1 MRHASVLTISR
12 THPIVAVILAAGRG
26 TRMKASHLPKVCF
39 PIAGVPAIARAIEAY
54 VRCGIRT
61 HCVVVGQGAEA
72 IMGVLK
78 DLPGQRIYAHQ
89 PEPRGTGHATR
100 VAVDLLQSLGY
111 TGDVLVVAGD
121 KVIEEAFLARLID
134 TFYSTRADLA
144 FAVGSVSDFPTSG
157 RVVRDAGGRVC
168 AIVEVFD
175 LARAQILRALRDAAQ
190 HAPLT
195 AEQARLLV
203 AHAFPQE
210 KKAARALGELWQAI
224 ERGEVIPPERI
235 PQEDGIR
242 SGRAVLPVEQVESA
256 QEANLSVYLF
266 RAPLLYD
273 ALSRLS
279 ADNAQGEEYLTDIVA
294 LLAQR
299 GANIQTVPV
308 AYPEEAMA
316 FNTPEELQAI
326 ERYLTTRRGMQV
338 QEPVRGV
345 RTVSQWLAALEAGDA
360 DILRLLRE
368 TYGGD
373 DASAESKR
381 RRLLALLALH
391 LQRFGDQPVV
401 IARAPGRVN
410 IMGRHI
416 DHQGGHVN
424 MIAIDRDVHVVVGL
438 RCDRQ
443 VQLQNLRPKEFPPR
457 EFLLDDLLQGYQP
470 GAWVEFVNSAPVL
483 QAAAAARG
491 EWSQYVKAACARL
504 QAHFADFRL
513 PGFNLSADGDVPIGA
528 GLSSS
533 SAVVVATMEAL
544 LHLNRFA
551 LPPEQFV
558 DLCGEAEWYVGTRGG
573 AGDHAAMKFAQRD
586 AVVTMRFFPFQVM
599 GTTPFP
605 KGYRFLVCHSHQ
617 QAKKTAGA
625 RDQFNHRVACYHLG
639 REWLKHTFPHL
650 APRIEHL
657 RDVNTGQL
665 GISLAGLYRLVSHLP
680 ELVERQEILER
691 LPVERVLPYL
701 STHDEKLNRYPLRA
715 VVLFGLAECERSRR
729 TADVLR
735 NGQLHTFGLWMNRS
749 HDGDRVARWN
759 QDGSEYQPFQMDYS
773 DSALQSLSRQAE
785 VRARDA
791 DLVLQPGAYAC
802 STPEIDWMVDVA
814 LQVPGVLGAQIL
826 GAGLGGCI
834 LVLVRADACDAVQH
848 ALIDRYYAPRGLEP
862 DMFVC
867 QPVAGS
873 GVIAT
878 E

>member
-1 MRHASVLTISR
+1 MTISR

-54 VRCGIRT
+54 VRCGIQT

-100 VAVDLLQSLGY
+100 VAADLLQSLGY

-144 FAVGSVSDFPTSG
+144 FAVGSVSDFPSSG
-157 RVVRDAGGRVC
+157 RVVCDSEGRVC

-175 LARAQILRALRDAAQ
+175 LARAQVLRALRESAQ
-190 HAPLT
+190 SAPL
-195 AEQARLLV
+195 APEQARRIV
-203 AHAFPQE
+203 ARAFPQE
-210 KKAARALGELWQAI
+210 KKAARALGDLWLAI
-224 ERGEVIPPERI
+224 ERGEEIAPERI

-242 SGRAVLPVEQVESA
+242 VGHALLPMAQVEAA

-266 RAPLLYD
+266 RAPLLYH
-273 ALSRLS
+273 ALGALT

-308 AYPEEAMA
+308 AYAEEAMA

-326 ERYLTTRRGMQV
+326 ERYLTTRRRVQV
-338 QEPVRGV
+338 REPARGV
-345 RTVSQWLAALEAGDA
+345 RPVSQWLGAMEARDTRV
-360 DILRLLRE
+360 LSQLRE

-373 DASAESKR
+373 DAAAER
-381 RRLLALLALH
+381 TRQRLLRLLTRH
-391 LQRFGDQPVV
+391 LQRFGDQPVA

-424 MIAIDRDVHVVVGL
+424 MIAIDRDVHVVVSL
-438 RCDRQ
+438 RSDRQ
-443 VQLQNLRPKEFPPR
+443 VHLQNLRSQEFPPR
-457 EFLLDDLLQGYQP
+457 EFSLDELLQGYQP
-470 GAWVEFVNSAPVL
+470 GAWVEFVNSAAVL

-491 EWSQYVKAACARL
+491 EWSQYVKAVCARL
-504 QAHFADFRL
+504 QAHYADFRL

-544 LHLNRFA
+544 LHLNRFV

-599 GTTPFP
+599 GTVSFP

-617 QAKKTAGA
+617 QARKTAGA

-650 APRIEHL
+650 AAQVEHL
-657 RDVNTGQL
+657 RDIHHERL
-665 GISLAGLYRLVSHLP
+665 GVSLAELYRLLRHLP
-680 ELVERQEILER
+680 ELVERQHILER
-691 LPVERVLPYL
+691 LPTERVLPYL
-701 STHDEKLNRYPLRA
+701 GTHDEKLNRYPLRS
-715 VVLFGLAECERSRR
+715 VVMFGLAECERSRR
-729 TADVLR
+729 TAEVLR
-735 NGQLHTFGLWMNRS
+735 DGRLDTFGHWMNCS
-749 HDGDRVARWN
+749 HDGDRVVRWN
-759 QDGSEYQPFQMDYS
+759 DDGSEYQPFHVDYS
-773 DSALQSLSRQAE
+773 DTALQTLAE
-785 VRARDA
+785 RAEQHAGEA

-834 LVLVRADACDAVQH
+834 LVLVREDACNAVQE
-848 ALIDRYYAPRGLEP
+848 ALTDRYYAPRGLEP
-862 DMFVC
+862 EMFVC

-873 GVIAT
+873 GVIEA
-878 E
+878 